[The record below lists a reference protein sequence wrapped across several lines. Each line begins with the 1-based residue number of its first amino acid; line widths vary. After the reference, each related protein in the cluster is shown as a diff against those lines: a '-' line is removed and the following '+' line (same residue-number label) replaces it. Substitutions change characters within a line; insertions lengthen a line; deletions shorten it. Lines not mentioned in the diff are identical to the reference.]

1 MIHEFRSPVPVET
14 PLGDGFAIYVRDGG
28 TFENDV
34 WCVALEVDRRILHF
48 RSDQLRVAQNL
59 TFDLGTQVARRP
71 LREF

>member
-34 WCVALEVDRRILHF
+34 WCVALEDSRQIRHF
-48 RSDQLRVAQNL
+48 RSDQLLIARNP
-59 TFDLGTQVARRP
+59 TFDLTGSTKP
-71 LREF
+71 